1 MAEKIIKLEWKLEAL
16 LQEKGINATELA
28 YDLERLGV
36 NLSISQIG
44 RIAYTSSKK
53 LNAEL
58 LVALVRYFDCDI
70 GDILSNPE
78 PKQRSLPRKK
88 KKRNKKDLK
97 LVWKAQRELELS
109 GLTYRELSA
118 ELEAIGVQYDYSTLY
133 RVINNYP
140 KRIDIEFLEGA
151 MQVFNCDLEDLV
163 DVE

>member
-1 MAEKIIKLEWKLEAL
+1 MAEKKIKLEWKLEDL
-16 LQEKGINATELA
+16 LQEKGVNATQLA

-36 NLSISQIG
+36 NLSISQVG
-44 RIAYTSSKK
+44 RITYATPQK
-53 LNAEL
+53 LNADF

-78 PKQRSLPRKK
+78 PKKRTRPRKK
-88 KKRNKKDLK
+88 KKRNKMDLK
-97 LVWKAQRELELS
+97 LVWKAQRELEIS

-118 ELEAIGVQYDYSTLY
+118 ELEVIGVQYDYSTLY
-133 RVINNYP
+133 RVINNFP

-151 MQVFNCDLEDLV
+151 MQVFNCELEDLV

>member
-16 LQEKGINATELA
+16 LQEKGISATQLA
-28 YDLERLGV
+28 YDLERFEL
-36 NLSISQIG
+36 NLSVSQVT
-44 RIAYTSSKK
+44 RLAYTSSKK
-53 LNAEL
+53 LNADL
-58 LVALVRYFDCDI
+58 LVALAKYFDCDI

-78 PKQRSLPRKK
+78 PKKRSRPRKK